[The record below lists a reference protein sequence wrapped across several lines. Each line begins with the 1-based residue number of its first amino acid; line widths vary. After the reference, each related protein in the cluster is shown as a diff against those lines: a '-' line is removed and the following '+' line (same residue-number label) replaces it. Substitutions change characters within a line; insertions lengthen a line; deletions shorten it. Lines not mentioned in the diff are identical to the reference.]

1 VPRRCRSRS
10 VTGSNFLRL
19 VLLRSAILAFVVLM
33 AFGSIPSYAQ
43 STTAP
48 TDTQTAS
55 PDPYADLLQPSPESN
70 PGNPPTFVPPGHSTA
85 LPPDQAPPA
94 GEFTAPVLAPS
105 RIGVTPVYGSPTGF
119 GAGDTGFNSSNA
131 PPQRLVQVP
140 NQGAAIAPPGETTFA
155 PVAAEPPQ
163 VSSVP
168 PALPPLPAPVV
179 YPAKAAARP
188 GAVLPPPPDQLP
200 ISNPPAVVYPLTAA
214 NRPGAILPIPPPE
227 FFQGSASTPPPG
239 TPPPNSLPLG
249 TVPHGTL
256 PIAAGDPYEALGIK
270 AGSFLILPAVELSAG
285 YNTNPQAA
293 PGGPGALYFVAAPEL
308 HVRSNWSSNS
318 LTADITGSYTDYP
331 DSSFQPSMNVPYVN
345 AKVDGTLDVT
355 RYTQILLEGRTIVS
369 TDNPGSPNIQ
379 IGLATLPINTTVG
392 GTFGVAEELG
402 RIDVSLKGTFDRS
415 MYSTAQL
422 TDGESANFDYR
433 AFDQYAGILRVGY
446 EIDPDLKPFVEI
458 DEDTRVHDSPV
469 DNFGEDRNSN
479 GSSAKLGADLNL
491 FGSLTG
497 EIAIGYLERDYQDPA
512 LPNISGVTL
521 DGALLWQAT
530 ALTTA
535 KFTAQ
540 SSVAESTV
548 QGVSGEF
555 SRSLSLEVDHALRTW
570 LIANGQIGYE
580 NDEYVGLDRDDNH
593 YFAATGLTYK
603 MNREMQLK
611 GEVREDWLTSNVSG
625 VAYTATTFLLTMR
638 LQK

>member
-1 VPRRCRSRS
+1 MPRRCRPRR
-10 VTGSNFLRL
+10 VTGL
-19 VLLRSAILAFVVLM
+19 VLLRSAILAFVALVALV
-33 AFGSIPSYAQ
+33 ALGQTPSGAQ
-43 STTAP
+43 STTPP
-48 TDTQTAS
+48 TDTQTTS
-55 PDPYADLLQPSPESN
+55 PDPYAELLQPSPESN
-70 PGNPPTFVPPGHSTA
+70 PGNPPSFVPPGNSTG

-94 GEFTAPVLAPS
+94 GKFTPPASS
-105 RIGVTPVYGSPTGF
+105 RIGATPVYGSPTGF
-119 GAGDTGFNSSNA
+119 GGGDTGFNSSNA
-131 PPQRLVQVP
+131 PPKRLVQVP
-140 NQGAAIAPPGETTFA
+140 DQGAAIAPPSETTFE
-155 PVAAEPPQ
+155 PVPAEPPQ
-163 VSSVP
+163 ISSVP
-168 PALPPLPAPVV
+168 PVPPPPLAPAV

-200 ISNPPAVVYPLTAA
+200 ISNPPAVVYPVTAA
-214 NRPGAILPIPPPE
+214 TRPGANVPIPPPE
-227 FFQGSASTPPPG
+227 DFQGSASTPPPG

-256 PIAAGDPYEALGIK
+256 PIAAGDPYQALGIE

-293 PGGPGALYFVAAPEL
+293 PGGPGSAYFVVAPEL
-308 HVRSNWSSNS
+308 HARSNWSTNS

-331 DSSFQPSMNVPYVN
+331 SNSFQPSLSVPYLN

-379 IGLATLPINTTVG
+379 AGLATLPINTTVG
-392 GTFGVAEELG
+392 GTFGVAEEFG
-402 RIDVSLKGTFDRS
+402 RLDVSLKGTFDRS
-415 MYSTAQL
+415 IYSDAQL
-422 TDGESANFDYR
+422 TNGESANFDYR

-446 EIDPDLKPFVEI
+446 EIDPGLKPFVEV

-479 GSSAKLGADLNL
+479 GSSVKLGADLNL

-497 EIAIGYLERDYQDPA
+497 EIAVGYLERDYQDPA
-512 LPNISGVTL
+512 LPNISGATL
-521 DGALLWQAT
+521 DGTLIWQAT

-540 SSVAESTV
+540 SSVSESTV

-555 SRSLSLEVDHALRTW
+555 SRTFSLEVDHALRTW
-570 LIANGQIGYE
+570 LIANALIGYE
-580 NDEYVGLDRDDNH
+580 NDEYVGDGRDDNH

-603 MNREMQLK
+603 MNREMQLR
-611 GEVREDWLTSNVSG
+611 GEVREDWLTSNISG
-625 VAYTATTFLLTMR
+625 VAYAATSFLLTVR
-638 LQK
+638 LQR